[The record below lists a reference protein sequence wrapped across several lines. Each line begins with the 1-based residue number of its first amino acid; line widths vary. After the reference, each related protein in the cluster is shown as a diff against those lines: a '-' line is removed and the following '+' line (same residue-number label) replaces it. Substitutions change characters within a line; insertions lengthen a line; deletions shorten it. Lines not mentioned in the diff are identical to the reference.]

1 MTEPFQRTWDDGF
14 AAIICP
20 ITPEF
25 CDKHAP
31 SYGEHKCWHRTEARE
46 CSGSW
51 ESDCECI
58 DACYVCS
65 EGEVLRNKESI
76 VCKRY
81 GQVDEPRHPVD
92 KVPDAAGGEPAC
104 PPEFE
109 ERSLMDGRSYCFE
122 MCVEGMLESVW
133 KPTCFKVN
141 SSHFWALEQPAE
153 RLDCPSGGDHGSMM
167 GMCGCSGEAQELCDM
182 SDASHYSCACFT
194 CPSQLVAQKKK
205 DDLSSV
211 VCVVREW
218 PTYSMD
224 ELCAG
229 GVFKFWNAKEGR
241 ECGSGHEEDCDGTC
255 FLCPGAHSEQSTR
268 LEMSSMVTC
277 HVTSEE
283 EPNIAAA
290 AGIELANKT
299 LCTGDSGHGDAT
311 MAEAMCGCTG
321 ATGSHWDP
329 GNGRVVCLNG
339 ECACYKCPEGFDEPS
354 RDWGHESWDYAMHE
368 PLMCYKY
375 DCYSLGMEERH
386 VDGKR
391 MCIGCLSGPDI
402 THHYLHERMWPT
414 CLSPSAPTYSSRY
427 KTPTKFSNCSNADAY
442 DDHECGCEE
451 GFTAMCELGSCA
463 CYTCRG
469 ACQHG
474 SPAPSWTEI
483 RLPGPW
489 SYDDRTSKWRFMC
502 QCDCP
507 FINDER
513 LGSKEDFDGCYQCD
527 PGQYMEDKTSV
538 KCMVTRTS
546 DLERHGKAKHAPIES
561 ECPGGL
567 TSVFKPEDC
576 GCGMEFGEVR
586 CLGETCACYKCPPDS
601 GLFEG
606 KNGLQCE
613 SHDCPPSYE
622 LHDEGCYECSEGRL
636 ETKQKPMC
644 LIEQRPADEKIE
656 FAIAAPC
663 PMGATATDTGT
674 CGCENPVRICYPT
687 VCEVRD

>member
-1 MTEPFQRTWDDGF
+1 MIDRAQESARCIDGECKCYACRPGPAGYVTEPFQRTWDDGF

-513 LGSKEDFDGCYQCD
+513 LGSKEDFDGCYQCSGCSSGAKPPPPPPPPSPPPSPPLAE
-527 PGQYMEDKTSV
+527 PGLHAKASCLLLFALCTATRPQDYVTSSG
-538 KCMVTRTS
+538 RTS
-546 DLERHGKAKHAPIES
+546 YVCIYRAADIDTHLLSLLCI
-561 ECPGGL
+561 C
-567 TSVFKPEDC
+567 
-576 GCGMEFGEVR
+576 
-586 CLGETCACYKCPPDS
+586 TCACVHAC
-601 GLFEG
+601 
-606 KNGLQCE
+606 
-613 SHDCPPSYE
+613 H
-622 LHDEGCYECSEGRL
+622 
-636 ETKQKPMC
+636 
-644 LIEQRPADEKIE
+644 
-656 FAIAAPC
+656 
-663 PMGATATDTGT
+663 ATVGM
-674 CGCENPVRICYPT
+674 IW
-687 VCEVRD
+687 